1 MVSWAEVVCVCLC
14 VISQGLYVLCLSLSL
29 FVSLRNHLLIP
40 FFPFLTHSLPT
51 PSPRPAGATRQEIV
65 TRADNVR
72 LKVQDYKDMGEGCF
86 DRGITLNGPWEV
98 GPGRGGGREGGSEG

>member
-1 MVSWAEVVCVCLC
+1 MSPRPNAP
-14 VISQGLYVLCLSLSL
+14 SSYS
-29 FVSLRNHLLIP
+29 
-40 FFPFLTHSLPT
+40 LTHSSFSFFPSL
-51 PSPRPAGATRQEIV
+51 PSPPSLCLAGATRQEIV

-98 GPGRGGGREGGSEG
+98 GRAGREGGRG

>member
-1 MVSWAEVVCVCLC
+1 M
-14 VISQGLYVLCLSLSL
+14 
-29 FVSLRNHLLIP
+29 
-40 FFPFLTHSLPT
+40 
-51 PSPRPAGATRQEIV
+51 

-98 GPGRGGGREGGSEG
+98 GRAGREEGREG